1 MQIPSNMILTKV
13 RPSLYMPFWVCVWS
27 CISAATAG
35 TTSFGGLVAVRF
47 CLGIAEAPFFPGITP
62 HPTVLDRLHLRA
74 RLQTGN
80 TDHFSYRRF
89 LHAVVLVQPE
99 RACIENCDSLL
110 GSCTCDCILR
120 ALSGRNFCWIGWSEV
135 CTAYSCTRRQLGPSL
150 LTSCH

>member
-80 TDHFSYRRF
+80 TDHFSYRHPFYMLSCWYNQKELALRTAI
-89 LHAVVLVQPE
+89 LYSGLVLATAFSGLLAAGIFAGLDGARYVL
-99 RACIENCDSLL
+99 RTLVLGDSWDHL
-110 GSCTCDCILR
+110 
-120 ALSGRNFCWIGWSEV
+120 
-135 CTAYSCTRRQLGPSL
+135 Y
-150 LTSCH
+150 